1 MKTIILKKTYINFCL
16 IALCSFIQSCS
27 NLIETDLPDNQIN
40 STAVYKDITTVKAA
54 LSNLYFNIKENP
66 FFRGGVNGI
75 GCDFSKY
82 TDELVPIS
90 ENDSFYQNAISPNI
104 SVVKNYWMFAYRDLY
119 AINLFIEGLTNS
131 QYINQQQK
139 EPFLGEALLLR
150 AMYYQYLTLI
160 FGDIPYVISTNY
172 KINTDIQKIKQAQI
186 FKEIENDLKTASKY
200 LSYQYRTTDRVY
212 PNRIVAELLL
222 AKNYLLQKDYPQAQ
236 QLAKDIIDSALYSLE
251 LDIKNVFKKNAKS
264 TIWQLNSAS
273 LGDDQIFLPTKEAE
287 TYIIKDLIPSSLILS
302 EDFINSFENNDLR
315 LTSWVNTTEVN
326 NKKYYYPFKYK
337 NKTNNTD
344 EFSIVFRLEEV
355 YFILM
360 ETLVNQGDYNQ
371 ALTYLNIIRNRS
383 GLPAITNI
391 SDKELFIKILLEESK
406 KEFFTEF
413 GHRFFD
419 LKRNHQLSLLSS
431 SKPTWK
437 AFNELLPYPE
447 SEILLNPNLQPQNN
461 GY

>member
-1 MKTIILKKTYINFCL
+1 MKTIILRKIYIKFCL
-16 IALCSFIQSCS
+16 IALFVFLQSCS
-27 NLIETDLPDNQIN
+27 KLIETDLPDNQIN
-40 STAVYKDITTVKAA
+40 SVAVYKDITTVKAA
-54 LSNLYFNIKENP
+54 LSNLYFNVKENP

-90 ENDSFYQNAISPNI
+90 ENDSFYQNAITPNI

-150 AMYYQYLTLI
+150 ALYYQYLTQT
-160 FGDIPYVISTNY
+160 FGDIPYVTSTNY
-172 KINTDIQKIKQAQI
+172 KINTNIQKSKQAQI
-186 FKEIENDLKTASKY
+186 LKETEIDLKIASKY
-200 LSYQYRTTDRVY
+200 LSYQYRTIDRVY
-212 PNRIVAELLL
+212 PNKVVAELLL
-222 AKNYLLQKDYPQAQ
+222 AKNYLLQQDYTKAQ
-236 QLAKDIIDSALYSLE
+236 QLAENIINSPIYSLE
-251 LDIKNVFKKNAKS
+251 LDIKNVFKKSAKS
-264 TIWQLNSAS
+264 TIWQFNSAS
-273 LGDDQIFLPTKEAE
+273 LGNDQIFLPTKEAE
-287 TYIIKDLIPSSLILS
+287 TYIIKDLIASSLILS
-302 EDFINSFENNDLR
+302 EDFINSFENNDQR
-315 LTSWVNTTEVN
+315 LNSWINHTEVN

-344 EFSIVFRLEEV
+344 EFSIVFRLEDV

-360 ETLVNQGDYNQ
+360 EALAYQEHYDQ
-371 ALTYLNIIRNRS
+371 ALTYLNIIRTRA
-383 GLPAITNI
+383 GLPII
-391 SDKELFIKILLEESK
+391 SSVSNKEFFIKIMLQESK

-419 LKRNHQLSLLSS
+419 LKRNHQLLLLSTK
-431 SKPTWK
+431 KPTWK
-437 AFNELLPYPE
+437 TFNELLPYPE